1 MKFLCHVRLG
11 PATLRDDTIVNIVNI
26 TFVVSVS
33 QPGLCVQSG
42 VYRLPRTPSE
52 HDHKLQTEA
61 QSGQVRSCA
70 GCLSADYFQG
80 DLQCRRGRNMKP
92 VRIVIRVLF
101 LFSVEWSAS
110 GGLGRLSECGVWGHL
125 QLHHQTYSLS
135 LSHIRL
141 DWTHDSFSV
150 SFLPPSSHA
159 MGDCDKVKIR

>member
-1 MKFLCHVRLG
+1 M
-11 PATLRDDTIVNIVNI
+11 IVNIVNI

-61 QSGQVRSCA
+61 QSGQVRSCG

-80 DLQCRRGRNMKP
+80 DLQCRRGRDMKP

>member
-1 MKFLCHVRLG
+1 M
-11 PATLRDDTIVNIVNI
+11 IVNIVNI

-52 HDHKLQTEA
+52 HDHKLQTVQA

-80 DLQCRRGRNMKP
+80 DLQCRRGRDMKP